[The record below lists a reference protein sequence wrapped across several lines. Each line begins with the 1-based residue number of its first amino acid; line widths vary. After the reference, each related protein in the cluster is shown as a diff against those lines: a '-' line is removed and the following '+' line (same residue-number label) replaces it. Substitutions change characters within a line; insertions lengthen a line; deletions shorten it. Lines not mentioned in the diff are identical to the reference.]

1 MTMTKERIT
10 KEQVF
15 EQAKQQKLWA
25 GHLIAAD
32 NLSEATLDNH
42 TPIDNSVIG
51 QIASGTSTDVD
62 AAVKV
67 ARDSFENGEWRRLA
81 PAERKA
87 IMQRW
92 CALIHE
98 HFEELAALDCV
109 DAGKPITECLNTDM
123 PATVETFEWYAE
135 AIDKVFGKVAP
146 TGSAA
151 LGLIVQEPIGVVG
164 AVLPWN
170 FPAQMYAWKVAPAL
184 IMGNSV
190 IVKPAELTSLSAYRL
205 TELAY
210 EAGVP
215 KEALQMVCGLGK
227 NVGAALGQHMDVD
240 MVSFTGSTEVGRL
253 FLQYS
258 AQSNLKE
265 IVLEC
270 GGKSPQIVFDD
281 AILNE
286 VAINDILSAAF
297 WNMSENCSCGSRL
310 LVHSSKKQALLKQL
324 KDGLKDWQVGSP
336 YDPDTAI
343 GPMIEQAHFDK
354 VSHYLKTAKEE
365 GATIVAGGEIRED
378 LGSGWYIE
386 PTIFDDVSSDMTLFK
401 EEVFGP
407 LLAVTTFESEEE
419 AIKLANETNYGL
431 AASFYTQ
438 NIKRAYRV
446 ASAIK
451 AGTVSINGF
460 SEGDITTPFGGY
472 KQSGFGGR
480 DNGLEALAQY
490 AQTKTIWLVN

>member
-1 MTMTKERIT
+1 MSIT
-10 KEQVF
+10 KEQIF

-32 NLSEATLDNH
+32 NLSTATLDNI

-51 QIASGTSTDVD
+51 QIASGSADD
-62 AAVKV
+62 IDIAVKI
-67 ARDSFENGEWRRLA
+67 ARDSFENGAWRRLA

-92 CALIHE
+92 CALMHE
-98 HFEELAALDCV
+98 HSEELAALDCV

-123 PATVETFEWYAE
+123 PATIETFEWYAE
-135 AIDKVFGKVAP
+135 AADKVFGKVAP
-146 TGSAA
+146 TGHSA

-164 AVLPWN
+164 TVLPWN

-215 KEALQMVCGLGK
+215 KEALQMVCGLGE
-227 NVGAALGQHMDVD
+227 NVGEALGLHMDVD

-281 AILNE
+281 A
-286 VAINDILSAAF
+286 AINDILSAAF

-310 LVHSSKKQALLKQL
+310 LVHISQKEHLLDKL
-324 KDGLKDWQVGSP
+324 KEGLKDWKVGSP
-336 YDPDTAI
+336 YDVDTAI
-343 GPMIEQAHFDK
+343 GPMIEKAHFDK
-354 VSHYLKTAKEE
+354 VSYYLKTAKEE
-365 GATIVAGGEIRED
+365 GATIVAGGSIRDD

-386 PTIFDDVSSDMTLFK
+386 PTIFDEVTADMTLFK

-419 AIKLANETNYGL
+419 AIQLANETNYGL

-451 AGTVSINGF
+451 AGTISINGF

-490 AQTKTIWLVN
+490 TQTKTIWLVN

>member
-1 MTMTKERIT
+1 MSLT

-15 EQAKQQKLWA
+15 EQAKQQKTWA
-25 GHLIAAD
+25 GHLIADSNISQNTID
-32 NLSEATLDNH
+32 NR
-42 TPIDNSVIG
+42 TPIDDSIIG
-51 QIASGTSTDVD
+51 KIAAGTAQDVD

-67 ARDSFENGEWRRLA
+67 ARAGFESGAWRRMT
-81 PAERKA
+81 PAERKT

-92 CALIHE
+92 AALMQAHL
-98 HFEELAALDCV
+98 EELAALDCI

-123 PATVETFEWYAE
+123 PATIETFEWYAE
-135 AIDKVFGKVAP
+135 AADKVFGKIAP
-146 TGSAA
+146 TGSIA
-151 LGLIVQEPIGVVG
+151 LGMIVQEPIGVVG
-164 AVLPWN
+164 TVLPWN

-184 IMGNSV
+184 ITGNSV
-190 IVKPAELTSLSAYRL
+190 IVKPAELTSLSAYRM

-215 KEALQMVCGLGK
+215 KDALQMVCGLGEA
-227 NVGAALGQHMDVD
+227 VGAALGQHMDVD

-253 FLQYS
+253 FLEY
-258 AQSNLKE
+258 AAKSNLKE

-281 AILNE
+281 ALLNDDT
-286 VAINDILSAAF
+286 IDNILSAAF

-310 LVHSSKKQALLKQL
+310 LVHSSQKQELLDKL
-324 KDGLKDWQVGSP
+324 KAGLKNWKVGSP

-343 GPMIEQAHFDK
+343 GPMIEKAHFDK
-354 VSHYLKTAKEE
+354 VTHYLEVAKQE
-365 GATIVAGGEIRED
+365 GATLVVGGNIHNT

-386 PTIFDDVSSDMTLFK
+386 PTIFDHVSADMMLFQ

-407 LLAVTTFESEEE
+407 LLAVTTFESEDE
-419 AIKLANETNYGL
+419 AIKLANDTQYGL

-438 NIKRAYRV
+438 NIPRAYRV
-446 ASAIK
+446 ATAIR

-490 AQTKTIWLVN
+490 TQTKTIWLAN

>member
-1 MTMTKERIT
+1 MNIT
-10 KEQVF
+10 KEHVF

-25 GHLIAAD
+25 GHLVASNDLSTTVID
-32 NLSEATLDNH
+32 NT
-42 TPIDNSVIG
+42 TPIDNSLIG
-51 QIASGTSTDVD
+51 NIASGNANEGDI
-62 AAVKV
+62 AVKV
-67 ARDSFENGEWRRLA
+67 ARAAFDNGEWRRLA
-81 PAERKA
+81 PAARKT

-92 CALIHE
+92 CALMHK
-98 HFEELAALDCV
+98 HSEELAALDCV
-109 DAGKPITECLNTDM
+109 DAGKPITECLNTDI
-123 PATVETFEWYAE
+123 PATIETFEWYAE
-135 AIDKVFGKVAP
+135 AADKVFGKIAP
-146 TGSAA
+146 TGNSA

-215 KEALQMVCGLGK
+215 KEALQMVCGLGEH
-227 NVGAALGQHMDVD
+227 VGAALGQHMDVD

-253 FLQYS
+253 FLQYA

-281 AILNE
+281 AVLDGN
-286 VAINDILSAAF
+286 AINDILSAAF

-310 LVHSSKKQALLKQL
+310 LVHSSQKERLLDQL
-324 KDGLKDWQVGSP
+324 KKGLEGWKVGSP
-336 YDPDTAI
+336 YDPSTAI
-343 GPMIEQAHFDK
+343 GPMIEEAHFDK
-354 VSHYLKTAKEE
+354 VTQHLKIAQQE
-365 GATIVAGGEIRED
+365 GATLVTGGTIHD
-378 LGSGWYIE
+378 KMGSGWYIE
-386 PTIFDDVSSDMTLFK
+386 PTIFDGVSPSMTLFK

-407 LLAVTTFESEEE
+407 LLAVTSFETEEE
-419 AIKLANETNYGL
+419 AIHLANDTKYGL

-451 AGTVSINGF
+451 AGTISINGF

-490 AQTKTIWLVN
+490 AQTKTIWLIN

>member
-1 MTMTKERIT
+1 MSIT

-15 EQAKQQKLWA
+15 EQGKQQTLWA

-32 NLSEATLDNH
+32 NLSTATIDNY
-42 TPIDNSVIG
+42 TPINNTLIG
-51 QIASGTSTDVD
+51 QIASGTSEDVD
-62 AAVKV
+62 IAVRV
-67 ARDSFENGEWRRLA
+67 ALDSFENGEWRHLA

-92 CALIHE
+92 CVLMHE
-98 HFEELAALDCV
+98 HSEELAALDCI
-109 DAGKPITECLNTDM
+109 DAGKPITECLNTDI
-123 PATVETFEWYAE
+123 PATIETFEWYAE
-135 AIDKVFGKVAP
+135 TADKVFGKVAP

-215 KEALQMVCGLGK
+215 KEALQMVCGLGE
-227 NVGAALGQHMDVD
+227 NVGAALGRHMDVD

-253 FLQYS
+253 FLQY
-258 AQSNLKE
+258 AAESNLKE

-270 GGKSPQIVFDD
+270 GGKSPQVVFDD
-281 AILNE
+281 AILDE
-286 VAINDILSAAF
+286 AAINNILSAAF

-310 LVHSSKKQALLKQL
+310 IVHSSQKESLLSQL
-324 KDGLKDWQVGSP
+324 KKGLKAWKVGSP
-336 YDPDTAI
+336 YESDTAI
-343 GPMIEQAHFDK
+343 GPMIEKTHFEK
-354 VSHYLKTAKEE
+354 VCHYLKTAKDE
-365 GATIVAGGEIRED
+365 GATLIVGGSIRED

-386 PTIFDDVSSDMTLFK
+386 PTIFDDVSADMTLFK

-407 LLAVTTFESEEE
+407 LLAITSFETEDE
-419 AIKLANETNYGL
+419 AIKLANDTNYGL

-446 ASAIK
+446 ASSIK

-490 AQTKTIWLVN
+490 TQTKTIWVVN

>member
-1 MTMTKERIT
+1 MNIT
-10 KEQVF
+10 KEHVF

-25 GHLIAAD
+25 GHLVASNDLSTTVID
-32 NLSEATLDNH
+32 NT
-42 TPIDNSVIG
+42 TPIDNSLIG
-51 QIASGTSTDVD
+51 NIASGNANDVD
-62 AAVKV
+62 IAVKV
-67 ARDSFENGEWRRLA
+67 ARAAFDNGEWRRLA
-81 PAERKA
+81 PAARKT

-92 CALIHE
+92 CALMHK
-98 HFEELAALDCV
+98 HSEELAALDCV
-109 DAGKPITECLNTDM
+109 DAGKPITECLNTDI
-123 PATVETFEWYAE
+123 PATIETFEWYAE
-135 AIDKVFGKVAP
+135 AADKVFGKIAP
-146 TGSAA
+146 TGNSA

-215 KEALQMVCGLGK
+215 KEALQMVCGLGEH
-227 NVGAALGQHMDVD
+227 VGAALGQHMDVD

-253 FLQYS
+253 FLQYA

-281 AILNE
+281 AVLDGN
-286 VAINDILSAAF
+286 AINDILSAAF

-310 LVHSSKKQALLKQL
+310 LVHSSQKERLLDQL
-324 KDGLKDWQVGSP
+324 KKSLEGWKVGSP
-336 YDPDTAI
+336 YDPSTAI
-343 GPMIEQAHFDK
+343 GPMIEEAHFDK
-354 VSHYLKTAKEE
+354 VTQHLKIAQQE
-365 GATIVAGGEIRED
+365 GATLVTGGTIHD
-378 LGSGWYIE
+378 KMGSGWYIE
-386 PTIFDDVSSDMTLFK
+386 PTIFDGVSPSMTLFK

-407 LLAVTTFESEEE
+407 LLAVTSFETEEE
-419 AIKLANETNYGL
+419 AIHLANDTKYGL

-451 AGTVSINGF
+451 AGTISINGF

-490 AQTKTIWLVN
+490 AQTKTIWLIN

>member
-1 MTMTKERIT
+1 MSMT

-32 NLSEATLDNH
+32 NLSTATLDNI
-42 TPIDNSVIG
+42 TPIDSSVIG
-51 QIASGTSTDVD
+51 QIASGSADDIDV
-62 AAVKV
+62 AVKI
-67 ARDSFENGEWRRLA
+67 ARESFERGEWRRLT

-92 CALIHE
+92 CALMHE
-98 HFEELAALDCV
+98 HSEELAALDCV
-109 DAGKPITECLNTDM
+109 DAGKPITECLNTDI
-123 PATVETFEWYAE
+123 PATIETFEWYAE
-135 AIDKVFGKVAP
+135 AADKVFGKVAP
-146 TGSAA
+146 TGSNA

-184 IMGNSV
+184 ITGNSV

-215 KEALQMVCGLGK
+215 KEAIQMVCGLGE
-227 NVGAALGQHMDVD
+227 NVGAALGLHMDVD

-270 GGKSPQIVFDD
+270 GGKSPQIIFDD
-281 AILNE
+281 AIIDDA
-286 VAINDILSAAF
+286 VVNDILSAAF

-310 LVHSSKKQALLKQL
+310 LVHSSQKVALLKAL
-324 KDGLKDWQVGSP
+324 KDGLKDWRVGSP
-336 YDPDTAI
+336 FDPDTAI
-343 GPMIEQAHFDK
+343 GPMIEKAHFDK
-354 VSHYLKTAKEE
+354 VCHYLQTAKKE
-365 GATIVAGGEIRED
+365 GATIVAGGSIRDD
-378 LGSGWYIE
+378 LGSGWYVE
-386 PTIFDDVSSDMTLFK
+386 PTIFDDVTADMTLFK

-407 LLAVTTFESEEE
+407 LLAVTSFETEKE
-419 AIKLANETNYGL
+419 AINLANKTNYGL

-446 ASAIK
+446 ASAIN

-490 AQTKTIWLVN
+490 TQTKTIWVVN

>member
-1 MTMTKERIT
+1 MSIT

-15 EQAKQQKLWA
+15 EQGKQQTLWA

-32 NLSEATLDNH
+32 NLSTVTIDNY
-42 TPIDNSVIG
+42 TPINNTLIG
-51 QIASGTSTDVD
+51 QIASGTSEDVD
-62 AAVKV
+62 IAVRV
-67 ARDSFENGEWRRLA
+67 ARDSFENGEWRHLA

-92 CALIHE
+92 CVLMHE
-98 HFEELAALDCV
+98 HSEELAALDCI
-109 DAGKPITECLNTDM
+109 DAGKPITECLNTDI
-123 PATVETFEWYAE
+123 PATIETFEWYAE
-135 AIDKVFGKVAP
+135 TADKVFGKVAP

-190 IVKPAELTSLSAYRL
+190 IVKPAELTSLSAYLL

-215 KEALQMVCGLGK
+215 KEALQMVCGLGE
-227 NVGAALGQHMDVD
+227 NVGAALGRHMDVD

-253 FLQYS
+253 FLQY
-258 AQSNLKE
+258 AAESNLKE

-270 GGKSPQIVFDD
+270 GGKSPQVVFDD
-281 AILNE
+281 AILDE
-286 VAINDILSAAF
+286 AAINNILSAAF

-310 LVHSSKKQALLKQL
+310 IVHISQKESLLSQL
-324 KDGLKDWQVGSP
+324 KKGLKAWKVGSP
-336 YDPDTAI
+336 YESDTAI
-343 GPMIEQAHFDK
+343 GPMIEKTHFEK
-354 VSHYLKTAKEE
+354 VCHYLKTAKDE
-365 GATIVAGGEIRED
+365 GATLIVGGSIRED

-386 PTIFDDVSSDMTLFK
+386 PTIFDDVSADMTLFK

-407 LLAVTTFESEEE
+407 LLAITSFETEDE
-419 AIKLANETNYGL
+419 AIKLANDTNYGL

-446 ASAIK
+446 ASSIR

-490 AQTKTIWLVN
+490 TQTKTIWVVN

>member
-1 MTMTKERIT
+1 MSIT

-15 EQAKQQKLWA
+15 EQGKQQTLWA

-32 NLSEATLDNH
+32 NLSTATIDNY
-42 TPIDNSVIG
+42 TPINNTLIG
-51 QIASGTSTDVD
+51 QIASGTSEDVD
-62 AAVKV
+62 IAVRV
-67 ARDSFENGEWRRLA
+67 ARDSFENGEWRHLA

-92 CALIHE
+92 CVLMHE
-98 HFEELAALDCV
+98 HSEELAALDCI
-109 DAGKPITECLNTDM
+109 DAGKPITECLNTDI
-123 PATVETFEWYAE
+123 PATIETFEWYAE
-135 AIDKVFGKVAP
+135 TADKVFGKVAP

-215 KEALQMVCGLGK
+215 KEALQMVCGLGE
-227 NVGAALGQHMDVD
+227 NVGAALGRHMDVD

-253 FLQYS
+253 FLQY
-258 AQSNLKE
+258 AAESNLKE

-270 GGKSPQIVFDD
+270 GGKSPQVVFDD
-281 AILNE
+281 AILDE
-286 VAINDILSAAF
+286 AAINNILSAAF

-310 LVHSSKKQALLKQL
+310 IVHSSQKESLLSQL
-324 KDGLKDWQVGSP
+324 KKGLKAWKVGSP
-336 YDPDTAI
+336 YESDTAI
-343 GPMIEQAHFDK
+343 GPMIEKTHFEK
-354 VSHYLKTAKEE
+354 VCHYLKTAKDE
-365 GATIVAGGEIRED
+365 GATLIVGGSIRED

-386 PTIFDDVSSDMTLFK
+386 PTIFDDVSADMTLFK

-407 LLAVTTFESEEE
+407 LLAITSFETEDE
-419 AIKLANETNYGL
+419 AIKLANDTNYGL

-446 ASAIK
+446 ASSIR

-490 AQTKTIWLVN
+490 TQTKTIWVVN

>member
-1 MTMTKERIT
+1 MSIT

-25 GHLIAAD
+25 GHLIVD
-32 NLSEATLDNH
+32 ENLSKATLDNI
-42 TPIDNSVIG
+42 TPIDNTVIG
-51 QIASGTSTDVD
+51 QIASGTAEDVD

-67 ARDSFENGEWRRLA
+67 ARDSFENGKWRRLA

-92 CALIHE
+92 CTLMHE
-98 HFEELAALDCV
+98 NSEELAALDCV
-109 DAGKPITECLNTDM
+109 DAGKPITECINTDI
-123 PATVETFEWYAE
+123 PATIETFQWYAE
-135 AIDKVFGKVAP
+135 AADKVFGKVAP
-146 TGSAA
+146 TGSSA

-215 KEALQMVCGLGK
+215 KEALQMVCGLGE

-281 AILNE
+281 AVINDA
-286 VAINDILSAAF
+286 VINDILSAAF

-310 LVHSSKKQALLKQL
+310 LVHNSQKATLLNKL
-324 KDGLKDWQVGSP
+324 TKGLKEWKVGSP
-336 YDPDTAI
+336 LHADTAI
-343 GPMIEQAHFDK
+343 GPMIEKAHFDK
-354 VSHYLKTAKEE
+354 VCHYLETAKNE
-365 GATIVAGGEIRED
+365 GATLVTGGSIHTD
-378 LGSGWYIE
+378 LGSGWYVE
-386 PTIFDDVSSDMTLFK
+386 PTIFDNVSADMSLFK

-407 LLAVTTFESEEE
+407 LLAVTSFETEDE
-419 AIKLANETNYGL
+419 AVKLANETNYGL

-451 AGTVSINGF
+451 AGTISINGF

-480 DNGLEALAQY
+480 DNGLEALSQY

>member
-1 MTMTKERIT
+1 MSTKEQIT

-25 GHLIAAD
+25 GHLIAAE
-32 NLSEATLDNH
+32 NLSTETLDNY

-51 QIASGTSTDVD
+51 QIASGNADD
-62 AAVKV
+62 IDIAVKV
-67 ARDSFENGEWRRLA
+67 ARNSFENGEWRRLA

-92 CALIHE
+92 CALMHE
-98 HFEELAALDCV
+98 HSEELAALDCV
-109 DAGKPITECLNTDM
+109 DAGKPITECLNTDI
-123 PATVETFEWYAE
+123 PATIETFEWYAE
-135 AIDKVFGKVAP
+135 AADKVFGKVAP

-151 LGLIVQEPIGVVG
+151 LALIVQEPIGVVG

-184 IMGNSV
+184 ISGNSV
-190 IVKPAELTSLSAYRL
+190 IVKPAEQTSLSAYRL

-215 KEALQMVCGLGK
+215 KEALQLVCGLGEK
-227 NVGAALGQHMDVD
+227 VGAALGQHMDVD

-253 FLQYS
+253 FLQYA

-270 GGKSPQIVFDD
+270 GGKSPQVVFDD
-281 AILNE
+281 AVLDDA
-286 VAINDILSAAF
+286 AINDILSAAF

-310 LVHSSKKQALLKQL
+310 IVHSSQKAALLEKL
-324 KDGLKDWQVGSP
+324 KEDLKDWKVGSP
-336 YDPDTAI
+336 YDSSTAI
-343 GPMIEQAHFDK
+343 GPMIEKAHFDK
-354 VSHYLKTAKEE
+354 VSHYLQTTKDE
-365 GATIVAGGEIRED
+365 GATLVAGGNIHSE
-378 LGSGWYIE
+378 LGSGWYVE
-386 PTIFDDVSSDMTLFK
+386 PTIFDNVSPDMTLFN

-407 LLAVTTFESEEE
+407 ILAVTSFETEEE
-419 AIKLANETNYGL
+419 AINLANQSSYGL
-431 AASFYTQ
+431 AASFYTR

-480 DNGLEALAQY
+480 DNGLEALEQY
-490 AQTKTIWLVN
+490 TQTKTIWVVN

>member
-1 MTMTKERIT
+1 MSLT

-32 NLSEATLDNH
+32 NLSNATLDNH

-51 QIASGTSTDVD
+51 QIASGTANDVD
-62 AAVKV
+62 IAVKA
-67 ARDSFENGEWRRLA
+67 ARDSFENGPWRRMS

-87 IMQRW
+87 IIQRW
-92 CALIHE
+92 CALMHK

-109 DAGKPITECLNTDM
+109 DAGKPIIECLNTDM
-123 PATVETFEWYAE
+123 PATIETFEWYAE
-135 AIDKVFGKVAP
+135 AANKVFGKVAP
-146 TGSAA
+146 TGQSA

-215 KEALQMVCGLGK
+215 KEALQLVCGLGE
-227 NVGAALGQHMDVD
+227 NVGAALGQHLDVD

-258 AQSNLKE
+258 AASNLKE

-270 GGKSPQIVFDD
+270 GGKSPQIIFDD
-281 AILNE
+281 AVLNND
-286 VAINDILSAAF
+286 AINNILSAAF

-310 LVHSSKKQALLKQL
+310 LVHSSQKQELLDKL
-324 KDGLKDWQVGSP
+324 KTGLQDWKVGSP
-336 YDPDTAI
+336 YNPETAI
-343 GPMIEQAHFDK
+343 GPMIEKAHFEK
-354 VSHYLKTAKEE
+354 VSHYLNTAKQE
-365 GATIVAGGEIRED
+365 GAKVVAGGTIHEN

-386 PTIFDDVSSDMTLFK
+386 PTIFDEVSADMTLFK

-407 LLAVTTFESEEE
+407 LLAVTTFETEEE
-419 AIKLANETNYGL
+419 AIKLANDSHYGL

-480 DNGLEALAQY
+480 DNGLEALSQY
-490 AQTKTIWLVN
+490 AQTKTIWVVN

>member
-1 MTMTKERIT
+1 MITKEKTT

-25 GHLIAAD
+25 GQLTVAD
-32 NLSEATLDNH
+32 PQSEATLDNY
-42 TPIDNSVIG
+42 TPIDNTLIG
-51 QIASGTSTDVD
+51 QIAAGTAEDVD

-67 ARDSFENGEWRRLA
+67 ARDGFENGTWRRLA
-81 PAERKA
+81 PSERKT

-92 CALIHE
+92 CALMHE
-98 HFEELAALDCV
+98 HAEELAALDCV
-109 DAGKPITECLNTDM
+109 DAGKPITECLNTDI
-123 PATVETFEWYAE
+123 PATIETFAWYAE
-135 AIDKVFGKVAP
+135 AADKIFGKVAP

-151 LGLIVQEPIGVVG
+151 LGLIIQEPIGVVG

-184 IMGNSV
+184 MMGNSV
-190 IVKPAELTSLSAYRL
+190 IVKPAALTSLSAYRL

-215 KEALQMVCGLGK
+215 KEALQLICGTGK
-227 NVGAALGQHMDVD
+227 TIGAAIGRHMDID
-240 MVSFTGSTEVGRL
+240 MVSFTGSIEVGRL
-253 FLQYS
+253 FLQYA

-270 GGKSPQIVFDD
+270 GGKSPQVVFDD
-281 AILNE
+281 AVLDD
-286 VAINDILSAAF
+286 ATINDILSAAF

-310 LVHSSKKQALLKQL
+310 LVHSSQKEVLLNKLQE
-324 KDGLKDWQVGSP
+324 GLKNWKVGSP
-336 YDPDTAI
+336 YDVDTAI
-343 GPMIEQAHFDK
+343 GPMIEQAHFEK
-354 VSHYLKTAKEE
+354 VCHYLETAKEE
-365 GATIVAGGEIRED
+365 GATIVAGGNIHTE

-386 PTIFDDVSSDMTLFK
+386 PTIFDNVTPDMTLFK

-407 LLAVTTFESEEE
+407 LLAVTSFETDEE
-419 AIKLANETNYGL
+419 AIALANDTEFGL

-446 ASAIK
+446 GSAIK

-480 DNGLEALAQY
+480 DNGLEALSQY
-490 AQTKTIWLVN
+490 TQTKTIWLVN